1 MTVTKAA
8 TENAEKTGT
17 GGSQDGALLKLSVL
31 HKRSFYLV
39 HLHGNNFGCKTFQ
52 IIFVYETKCISGFDM
67 AAC

>member
-39 HLHGNNFGCKTFQ
+39 HLHGNNVGCKAFQ
-52 IIFVYETKCISGFDM
+52 ICQTKCVS
-67 AAC
+67 

>member
-1 MTVTKAA
+1 MTVAKAA

-39 HLHGNNFGCKTFQ
+39 HLQKNNAGCMTFQ
-52 IIFVYETKCISGFDM
+52 ICQTKCISGFDM